1 MLRLNRLTPPKS
13 RRGFTLIELLVVIS
27 IIAVLISLIA
37 PAVQTARRAARNL
50 ECINNLKNLALA
62 VHNSATSNGGRIPP
76 FDSANIVDLDSPGDG
91 IQQDEMAAARGYG
104 WPVGLLQYVDRADM
118 QRLFDSEA
126 QAGPPRYYLPG
137 AATVG
142 NYLGIADTS
151 NPAAV
156 QLNTWLKVFTC
167 PEDQNNNRQP
177 LGLSYVANVGY
188 IPDGNWGGTAGSG
201 DNVYDSAG
209 ASYRRTSINWNDGIA
224 ANGTLD
230 ASIARKT
237 GVFGRQVAGEGSLV
251 SLDDISQGDGLGQTL
266 LFAENIQ
273 AGSFI
278 SRNLNFVGFGLP
290 VAMSSGSPSTTYSGA
305 IGGGGS
311 SNALY
316 FTTGFSLSVN
326 PTVGSSKS
334 LAPNGI
340 LTASQGSAPRP
351 SSNHAGTFNVAFT
364 DGGARALNALMD
376 GSVLAR
382 LMTWDGQ
389 RNGQEIVNQS
399 DYLQ

>member
-62 VHNSATSNGGRIPP
+62 VHNSATSNGGRIPAY
-76 FDSANIVDLDSPGDG
+76 DSANIVETDSPADG
-91 IQQDEMAAARGYG
+91 IQQDEMTAAKGYG
-104 WPVGLLQYVDRADM
+104 WPVSLLQYVDRADM
-118 QRLFDSEA
+118 QRLFDSQA
-126 QAGPPRYYLPG
+126 QAGVYYQPG
-137 AATVG
+137 AASANG
-142 NYLGIADTS
+142 YYGFADTS
-151 NPAAV
+151 DANAL

-177 LGLSYVANVGY
+177 GGLSYVANVGY
-188 IPDGNWGGTAGSG
+188 IPDYNWGGTAGVG
-201 DNVYDSAG
+201 DNVYDPAG
-209 ASYRRTSINWNDGIA
+209 TSYRRTNINWIDGTA

-237 GVFGRQVAGEGSLV
+237 GVFGRQVAGEGGLV

-266 LFAENIQ
+266 LMAESIQ
-273 AGSFI
+273 AGPFI
-278 SRNLNFVGFGLP
+278 SRNLNHVGFALP
-290 VAMSSGSPSTTYSGA
+290 VAMSSGAPSGTFSGA
-305 IGGGGS
+305 IGGGAS
-311 SNALY
+311 SNALAL
-316 FTTGFSLSVN
+316 TTGFGLSVN
-326 PTVGSSKS
+326 PAVSTSKT
-334 LAPNGI
+334 LAPNAI
-340 LTASQGSAPRP
+340 LTAAQGSAPRP
-351 SSNHAGTFNVAFT
+351 SSNHSGTFNVAFT

-376 GSVLAR
+376 GSVLVR
-382 LMTWDGQ
+382 LMSWDGQ
-389 RNGQEIVNQS
+389 RNGQAIVNQS